1 MKAKLLI
8 MAMAASASCFMA
20 TAQEEITDSVAVAQ
34 PAADAVAATGT
45 APAKN
50 VAFAYD
56 GGHWFI
62 DVQWGAGMTFFGNN
76 RGAAKNDDLKFGD
89 RLSWTNPTLSI
100 GRWHNPYFATRA
112 QLMGWNIYDHSYE
125 GGKTYQRN
133 ENYFIAGHYD
143 FMFDVI
149 NYFAPY
155 REDRVFHLIPW
166 VGMGV
171 AYNWQTKM
179 ADGTKTDPERF
190 TPMLNGGLMLKFRLS
205 RAIDFN
211 IEAQAAVSRFHF
223 RGTNNAESKSDV
235 NGFLTAGLTFN
246 LGNKTWEEVVPM
258 DYALVNDLNN
268 QINTLRAEN
277 EELSKRPVSCP
288 ECPEAVAGENI
299 TVGNVVYFRI
309 NSAHIDANQMINIY
323 NTAEYAKN
331 NTETITL
338 VGYADRDTGTAEYNF
353 KLSERRAKAVAD
365 VLIKKY
371 GISADRIKIDWKG
384 SNEQPYS
391 ENVWNRIVIM
401 NAEK

>member
-8 MAMAASASCFMA
+8 MALAATSCSLVANAQEGASAMSS
-20 TAQEEITDSVAVAQ
+20 T
-34 PAADAVAATGT
+34 
-45 APAKN
+45 PAKN
-50 VAFAYD
+50 VAFARD

-62 DVQWGAGMTFFGNN
+62 DVQWGAGITLFGDNHW
-76 RGAAKNDDLKFGD
+76 AQKNDKINFGD
-89 RLSWTNPTLSI
+89 RISYLNPTFSI
-100 GRWHNPYFATRA
+100 GKWHNPYFATRA
-112 QLMGWNIYDHSYE
+112 QFMGWNLYDHVKVT
-125 GGKTYQRN
+125 GGNTEKAERI
-133 ENYFIAGHYD
+133 ENYYVAGHYD

-155 REDRVFHLIPW
+155 RANRVFHLIPF
-166 VGMGV
+166 VGLGIG
-171 AYNWQTKM
+171 YNFKQIDSKDKDTN
-179 ADGTKTDPERF
+179 PERL
-190 TPMLNGGLMLKFRLS
+190 TPMVNAGLMMKFRLS
-205 RAIDFN
+205 RVVDFN
-211 IEAQAAVSRFHF
+211 LEAQAIAHRFHF
-223 RGTNNAESKSDV
+223 LGTNNAENKSDI
-235 NGFLTAGLTFN
+235 NAFLTAGLTFN
-246 LGNKTWEEVVPM
+246 LGKTEWEPVIPM

-268 QINTLRAEN
+268 QINSLRAQN

-288 ECPEAVAGENI
+288 ECPENVVTENI
-299 TVGNVVYFRI
+299 VVGNIVYFRI

-365 VLIKKY
+365 VLVNKY
-371 GISADRIKIDWKG
+371 GISRDRIKIDWKG